1 MQPNSFTCKNCGQ
14 ALTGKYCS
22 NCGEK
27 VYHETDK
34 RFIHLID
41 EGVHFTTHLDG
52 SFFTTLKTF
61 LTRPGKYSADFCNGI
76 RKKYFKPVSF
86 FLLLVIL
93 YLLFPLFQGLNMKFS
108 TYVSPHYSYAW
119 YGKPVAKKKMQTHH
133 LTEKEL
139 AEKYDKKSPVF
150 AKFSLLLLIPL
161 SALALALLFYTSRR
175 YFYDHF
181 ILSTEITSFY
191 IFSQFLFLPL
201 VALAVTAMKP
211 SLIYIFRDNSWLW
224 DAFYL
229 LLALYIIIAFRK
241 FYRQKLWLS
250 ILKGVFFSLVFIVII
265 RDIYN
270 FLLYYLVMLFI

>member
-1 MQPNSFTCKNCGQ
+1 MQPNQTHCKNCGQ

-27 VYHETDK
+27 AYQETDK
-34 RFIHLID
+34 RFVHLID

-61 LTRPGKYSADFCNGI
+61 LTRPGKYAADYCSGI
-76 RKKYFKPVSF
+76 RKRYFKPISF

-93 YLLFPLFQGLNMKFS
+93 YLLFPLFKGLNMSYS
-108 TYVSPHYSYAW
+108 TYVSDQYSYAW
-119 YGKPVAKKKMQTHH
+119 YGKPVALKKMQTHH
-133 LTEKEL
+133 LTEEEL
-139 AEKYDKKSPVF
+139 AEKYNKKSPAF
-150 AKFSLLLLIPL
+150 AKFFLLVLIPL
-161 SALALALLFYTSRR
+161 SALVLALLFYTSRR

-181 ILSTEITSFY
+181 LLSIEITSFY

-201 VALAVTAMKP
+201 LALIVTTIKS
-211 SLIYIFRDNSWLW
+211 SLAYIFSDNSWLW
-224 DAFYL
+224 DFFYL
-229 LLALYIIIAFRK
+229 LLAFYIIVAFRK
-241 FYRQKLWLS
+241 FYKQKVWLS
-250 ILKGVFFSLVFIVII
+250 ILKGLVFSLVFLVFI